1 MKTPKFPV
9 LDDHIHIDPRNG
21 KGIEAAK
28 EFKRAGG
35 THICLVS
42 KPSWSLGVH
51 PECGEDFSQVFEETV
66 SIALK
71 ITEETGIVVF
81 PILGVHPAEIT
92 VLTQRME
99 PEKAAEIMKG
109 GLSVAARFVSED
121 RAVALKSGR
130 PHYEVPPDLLSLSNE
145 VLLHGFELA
154 KDHSCAVQVH
164 AETGP
169 CQDMIAMAE
178 SAGLDPM
185 RVVKHFATPDTPLT
199 PSIIAK
205 HEAIPELCRASRRFT
220 MESDYMD
227 ENSRPGA
234 VIGPKSVPRFTM
246 RFLEQEQITLDDV
259 FRIHQESPGIIYGI
273 EIAL

>member
-1 MKTPKFPV
+1 MPKFPV

-51 PECGEDFSQVFEETV
+51 PECGEDFSQVFEETIN
-66 SIALK
+66 IALK

-109 GLSVAARFVSED
+109 GLSVAARFVSEG

-154 KDHSCAVQVH
+154 KDQSCAVQVH

-205 HEAIPELCRASRRFT
+205 HEAIPELCRESRRFT

>member
-205 HEAIPELCRASRRFT
+205 HEAIPELCRESRRFT